1 MSTSLLGGDSATE
14 TFDLVV
20 LGTGAGGSTPAAK
33 CRAAKWRVAVVDDQ
47 PYGGTCA
54 VRGCDP
60 KKVLVGAAEVVDWH
74 RRMQDH
80 GVAGESH
87 IDWPALMRFKRSF
100 TDAVPEQ
107 RKQSLH
113 TSGIETLHGHA
124 RFVAPDRLIVG
135 NRQLEAKHVVIATG
149 ARPRPL
155 GIPGEEHVSTST
167 DFLELDALP
176 ARIAFIGAGYI
187 SFEFA
192 HLVQRAGA
200 QAVVLGRGTP
210 LGQFD
215 QDIVTSLIEHSR
227 HLGIDVRLNTSVT
240 SVERRSG
247 TDAGARYRVHTETNG
262 HADIVEADLVVHGAG
277 RVPNTDTLDATLG
290 GITIDAHDGV
300 AVNEYL
306 QSVSNPRVYA
316 AGDAVLPPGAI
327 PLTPVA
333 SHEGA
338 VIASNLL
345 HGDQKRP
352 DYRGIPSVVFTGPP
366 LAAVGL
372 TEAEA
377 QRHGLEVRVQRGDTS
392 GWYSNRRV
400 RESVGMYKTIIEA
413 KTDRVVGAHLLGT
426 HVEEMINLFALAIR
440 CALPAAELRHMIYS
454 YPTSMSDIPYML

>member
-1 MSTSLLGGDSATE
+1 MSATDS
-14 TFDLVV
+14 FDLVV

-33 CRAAKWRVAVVDDQ
+33 CREAGWRVAVVDDQ

-60 KKVLVGAAEVVDWH
+60 KKVLVGASEVVDWH
-74 RRMQDH
+74 RRMQGH
-80 GVAGESH
+80 GVAGESY
-87 IDWPALMRFKRSF
+87 IDWPVLMRFKRSF
-100 TDAVPEQ
+100 TDAVPERHEQ
-107 RKQSLH
+107 AFHK
-113 TSGIETLHGHA
+113 SGVETLHGHA
-124 RFVAPDRLIVG
+124 RFVTADRLIVG
-135 NRQLEAKHVVIATG
+135 NRELDVKHVVIATG

-215 QDIVTSLIEHSR
+215 QDLVATLIEHSR
-227 HLGIDVRLNTSVT
+227 HVGIDVRLNTSVT
-240 SVERRSG
+240 SVERQSD
-247 TDAGARYRVHTETNG
+247 TDAGARYRVHTDTNG
-262 HADIVEADLVVHGAG
+262 HAGIVEADLVVHGGG
-277 RVPNTDTLDATLG
+277 RVPNTDTLDAALGDITL
-290 GITIDAHDGV
+290 DARGGV

-345 HGDQKRP
+345 HGDRKRP
-352 DYRGIPSVVFTGPP
+352 DYRGIPSVVFTSPP
-366 LAAVGL
+366 LASVGL

-377 QRHGLEVRVQRGDTS
+377 RRQGIEVHVQHGDTS
-392 GWYSNRRV
+392 SWYSNRRV

-413 KTDRVVGAHLLGT
+413 KTDRLVGAHLLGT
-426 HVEEMINLFALAIR
+426 HVDELINLFAVAIR
-440 CALPAAELRHMIYS
+440 CALPATELRHMIYA

>member
-1 MSTSLLGGDSATE
+1 MSATDS
-14 TFDLVV
+14 FDLVV

-33 CRAAKWRVAVVDDQ
+33 CREAAWRVAVVDDQ

-60 KKVLVGAAEVVDWH
+60 KKVLVGASEVVDWH
-74 RRMQDH
+74 RRMQGH

-87 IDWPALMRFKRSF
+87 IDWPVLMRFKRSF
-100 TDAVPEQ
+100 TDAVPE
-107 RKQSLH
+107 RHEQSLH
-113 TSGIETLHGHA
+113 KSGVETLHGHA
-124 RFVAPDRLIVG
+124 RFVAADRLIVG
-135 NRQLEAKHVVIATG
+135 SRELDVKHVVIATG

-167 DFLELDALP
+167 AFLELDALP

-210 LGQFD
+210 LGHFD
-215 QDIVTSLIEHSR
+215 QDLVATLIEHSR
-227 HLGIDVRLNTSVT
+227 HVGIDVRLNTSVT
-240 SVERRSG
+240 SVERQSD
-247 TDAGARYRVHTETNG
+247 TDAGARYRVHTDTNG
-262 HADIVEADLVVHGAG
+262 HAGIVEADLVVHGGG
-277 RVPNTDTLDATLG
+277 RVPNTDTLDAALGDITL
-290 GITIDAHDGV
+290 DARGGV

-345 HGDQKRP
+345 HGDRKRP
-352 DYRGIPSVVFTGPP
+352 DYRGIPSVVFTSPP
-366 LAAVGL
+366 LASVGL

-377 QRHGLEVRVQRGDTS
+377 RRQGIEVHVQRGDTS
-392 GWYSNRRV
+392 SWYSNRRV
-400 RESVGMYKTIIEA
+400 GESVGMYKTIIEA
-413 KTDRVVGAHLLGT
+413 KTDRLVGAHLLGT
-426 HVEEMINLFALAIR
+426 HVDEMINLFAVAVR
-440 CALPAAELRHMIYS
+440 CALPATELRHMIYA